1 MQYYDILEV
10 KRDADVPTI
19 KKQYKILA
27 QKNHPSLHPD
37 EQVDFERKYR
47 EITEAYE
54 VLSNAKHRVIYDT
67 YGMDGLKNGVP
78 DGNGGT
84 IGGGYIFASNPD
96 EVFREAFGRN
106 PFTEFF
112 DFQGQT
118 KKECAEHYTE
128 FAQMSIQAP
137 PEKPAPEKLD
147 LECTLEELFNGATLQ
162 VPIRRLALAPT
173 GASTYEVTDTLT
185 IKVCSPLLHAH
196 PGSRLRIAGPKL
208 AWADP
213 ISSIVAFKRD
223 GDDLRYTATI
233 TLGQALLG
241 TIIDVPTLDGRTL
254 SVGITDIVRP
264 GYAKRVP
271 GQGMPIVTAPP
282 RTPAPAAHPGLPTA
296 PGVLPTAPAAPSSGL
311 PTPPAPVEALLST
324 VVGRGDL
331 LIDFEVRYPERLTQ
345 AQRAAIQ
352 AAAL

>member
-1 MQYYDILEV
+1 MPMFQQL
-10 KRDADVPTI
+10 RSST
-19 KKQYKILA
+19 KILA

-185 IKVCSPLLHAH
+185 IKLRRGLKEGTLIRFPRAGSVRPGQERADIVFTVRTRPH
-196 PGSRLRIAGPKL
+196 PR
-208 AWADP
+208 
-213 ISSIVAFKRD
+213 FKRD

-282 RTPAPAAHPGLPTA
+282 APPPRRPTQGS
-296 PGVLPTAPAAPSSGL
+296 PR
-311 PTPPAPVEALLST
+311 PPACCRPP
-324 VVGRGDL
+324 R
-331 LIDFEVRYPERLTQ
+331 RPP
-345 AQRAAIQ
+345 RAACRPHRPRWRPC
-352 AAAL
+352 